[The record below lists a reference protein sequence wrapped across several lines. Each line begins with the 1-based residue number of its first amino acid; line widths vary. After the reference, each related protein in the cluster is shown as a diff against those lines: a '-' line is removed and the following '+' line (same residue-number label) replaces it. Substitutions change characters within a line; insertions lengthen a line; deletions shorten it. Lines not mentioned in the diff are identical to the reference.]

1 MNFQDKIA
9 AIKEE
14 IDSQNK
20 KLALYKSVS
29 KMFKDIEFPA
39 GVNLYIHRYS
49 YGDQTILIEFTP
61 GWTDDSVK
69 DLRPF
74 VHRLTRHF
82 RVNFKKS
89 LNYDK
94 QSLVY
99 EAELEKFVT
108 DASGEEV
115 KTKYSFRVAG
125 VVPATC
131 KIVETET
138 PLTEEEIEAARAKA
152 LADVQTVKINRQIV
166 CD

>member
-9 AIKEE
+9 AIKAE

-20 KLALYKSVS
+20 KLALYRSVS
-29 KMFKDIEFPA
+29 KMFKGIEFPA
-39 GVNLYIHRYS
+39 GVNLYIHRYT
-49 YGDQTILIEFTP
+49 YGDEPILIEFTP
-61 GWTDDSVK
+61 GWRDEDVK

-74 VHRLTRHF
+74 VHRLTRRF

-99 EAELEKFVT
+99 EAELERFE
-108 DASGEEV
+108 GEV
-115 KTKYSFRVAG
+115 KTKYAFRIAG

-131 KIVETET
+131 KIVETEI
-138 PLTEEEIEAARAKA
+138 PLTEEEIAEARAKA
-152 LADVQTVKINRQIV
+152 LEEVKTVRINRQIV